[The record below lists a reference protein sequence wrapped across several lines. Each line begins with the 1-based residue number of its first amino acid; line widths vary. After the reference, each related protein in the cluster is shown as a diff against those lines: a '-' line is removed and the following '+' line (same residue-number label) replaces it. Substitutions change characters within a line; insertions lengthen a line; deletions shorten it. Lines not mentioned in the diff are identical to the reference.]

1 MYYIANSYK
10 TNLKDSSKRQ
20 SFLLIPY
27 SFDATQVPTFFFSDD
42 NDFSD
47 AGITICDYY
56 CTGEDL
62 RFGESPAATLSCE
75 IINRYGLV
83 TQEDLQ
89 DMVAY
94 IGVEMERSDGSDS
107 DAEITIGNDHW
118 YAKSD
123 GFYKGTTKLA
133 SGNFVSLMGIH
144 SVNNRATPSTYLDII
159 FAFSSEGVY
168 VYKDDNGTVDTVAVV
183 PCTAYMMAK
192 FMTRHSML
200 FTYTYPLNSNAT
212 LSVTEITEDITIN
225 YTYCPMGVFT
235 LNKSK
240 ITNTNVITL
249 TDCTNQMS
257 VFDKW
262 ADNAIAYLKSQGDT
276 ATAKEICD
284 EIKYALNLTGTV
296 AGFDN
301 TIELPLKDID
311 NHSTYR
317 QLLNWVAERFM
328 GTILMNRQD
337 SQRFDLRQLGTVM
350 VKQYESDDISSDGF
364 TVDTYATNPV
374 TGVRL
379 TLTDGSV
386 IEYGDQ
392 TNPYSIYNNPLFGD
406 SLSQDFYNSI
416 LTTPVYNAV
425 ACTIINA
432 EPWIDVGDVIN
443 IPMSIANGYVYA
455 GGFLEALSDE
465 EMVAVYQEEAQYVTC
480 PLLQRTFRWN
490 GRTQADYMI
499 NGNQFRQVDEAS
511 VYASS
516 DPGITQETLNDG
528 FTGKTSELLNA
539 YGDLAHTGNV
549 VTSSESAVSV
559 SSGSAKTLSSK
570 TFTKGVWLVMAWAR
584 FASNATGYRRVLL
597 SSSQDS
603 SIARS
608 MNASTIVNA
617 VDGANTEIEV
627 VTVVRISNSGETIYM
642 NAVQNSGSA
651 LNVTPRFFAVQ
662 IA

>member
-1 MYYIANSYK
+1 MYYVSNSYK
-10 TNLKDSSKRQ
+10 NNLKDPSKRQ

-27 SFDATQVPTFFFSDD
+27 SFDASAVPSFFFSDD

-47 AGITICDYY
+47 AGVTICDYY

-107 DAEITIGNDHW
+107 DAEIAIGNDHW

-123 GFYKGTTKLA
+123 GFYKNSTKLV
-133 SGNFVSLMGIH
+133 SGEFVSLMGIH
-144 SVNNRATPSTYLDII
+144 STNNRVNPPTYLDIV

-168 VYKDDNGTVDTVAVV
+168 AYKDENGTVADIAVV

-192 FMTRHSML
+192 FMNRRSML

-212 LSVTEITEDITIN
+212 LSVTEINDDITIG

-235 LNKSK
+235 LNQAQ

-257 VFDKW
+257 IFDRW
-262 ADNAIAYLKSQGDT
+262 ADAAIAYLKGQGDT
-276 ATAKEICD
+276 ATAKEIGD
-284 EIKYALNLTGTV
+284 EIKYTLNLTGTV
-296 AGFDN
+296 AGFDD
-301 TIELPLKDID
+301 TIELPLKYLD

-350 VKQYESDDISSDGF
+350 VKQYEVDDIRSDGF
-364 TVDTYATNPV
+364 AVNAYATNPV

-379 TLTDGSV
+379 VLTDGSV

-392 TNPYSIYNNPLFGD
+392 TNPYTIYNNPLFGD
-406 SLSQDFYNSI
+406 SLAQDFYNNI
-416 LTTPVYNAV
+416 LTTPVYNATG
-425 ACTIINA
+425 CTIINA
-432 EPWIDVGDVIN
+432 EPWIDVGDIIN
-443 IPMSIANGYVYA
+443 IPMSIANGYIYA
-455 GGFLEALSDE
+455 GGFLEAFSDE
-465 EMVAVYQEEAQYVTC
+465 EMVNAYNEEAQYVTL

-490 GRTQADYMI
+490 GRTQADYVI
-499 NGNQFRQVDEAS
+499 NGNRFRQADEALDYS
-511 VYASS
+511 TS
-516 DPGITQETLNDG
+516 DPGITQETLNEG

-539 YGDLAHTGNV
+539 YGDLATTGNV

-570 TFTKGVWLVMAWAR
+570 TFTQGVWLVMAWAR
-584 FASNATGYRRVLL
+584 FASNSTGYRRVLL
-597 SSSQDS
+597 SGSQDS
-603 SIARS
+603 STARS
-608 MNASTIVNA
+608 MNASTIVGA
-617 VDGANTEIEV
+617 VNGANTEIEV
-627 VTVVRISNSGETIYM
+627 VTVVRISNSGETIYL

-651 LNVTPRFFAVQ
+651 INVTPRFFAVQ